1 MTRTRLLLVSSLL
14 LVACATPPA
23 PLPTEPAPPCVVP
36 LLATQPADAPD
47 EASPAGLAAMVHVE
61 VLALRDPPPGT
72 AVDLAASAIR
82 SDRGQP
88 FRGASELPLGT
99 RWCAG
104 PELRAHLDGLAS
116 PYDRT
121 TLGATQL
128 LVAEGLGASLQF
140 ASPTLPRL
148 RLETNGDAL
157 AATVIAPQ
165 PPASARQELP
175 LQQPLRLGD
184 TVLLYVPAE
193 QPSARAAGHGFG
205 LVVHVH
211 ERASAA
217 QVEAAR
223 IAAQPPATKPPE
235 SPLWRRALAAIGEH
249 NRRPALLAL
258 AQLHRLGRCTDLL
271 LAADERALVEITA
284 GLATLPVD
292 AREQAFP
299 IEAAL
304 LQALLPRLERD
315 DLPPGLTAALRR
327 QLGAATDDTFEL
339 RRMLVVCRSCDE
351 FTAMLTEENHEALS
365 DRSASVRVR
374 ADDWLRLHDGGVP
387 GFDPLGPARQR
398 REALRAAEAAAAAN
412 ASADAPA
419 EPSGAAR

>member
-1 MTRTRLLLVSSLL
+1 VTRTRLLLAGSL
-14 LVACATPPA
+14 LVACAAPPA

-36 LLATQPADAPD
+36 LLAAPTAEAPATP
-47 EASPAGLAAMVHVE
+47 EPEGLAAVVHVE

-72 AVDLAASAIR
+72 SVELAATAIR

-104 PELRAHLDGLAS
+104 PELRAHLDRLAS
-116 PYDRT
+116 PDDRT
-121 TLGATQL
+121 ELGADRL
-128 LVAEGLGASLQF
+128 LVAPGLGAVVQF
-140 ASPTLPRL
+140 ASPSLPRL
-148 RLETNGDAL
+148 RLETSGDAL

-175 LQQPLRLGD
+175 LQQPLGLGAAA
-184 TVLLYVPAE
+184 LLYVPADA
-193 QPSARAAGHGFG
+193 PTARRAGHGFG
-205 LVVHVH
+205 LLVQVR
-211 ERASAA
+211 ERATDAEVAA
-217 QVEAAR
+217 AKAAATP
-223 IAAQPPATKPPE
+223 AAVKPAE
-235 SPLWRRALAAIGEH
+235 SPLWQEALAAIGEH

-284 GLATLPVD
+284 GLAALPAE
-292 AREQAFP
+292 ARDLAAR

-339 RRMLVVCRSCDE
+339 RRMLVVCRSCEE
-351 FTAMLTEENHEALS
+351 FTAMLTEENLEALT

-374 ADDWLRLHDGGVP
+374 ADDWLRLHEAAVP

-398 REALRAAEAAAAAN
+398 REALRVAEAAAAATP
-412 ASADAPA
+412 SAADPA

>member
-1 MTRTRLLLVSSLL
+1 MV
-14 LVACATPPA
+14 
-23 PLPTEPAPPCVVP
+23 PLPADGPATAP
-36 LLATQPADAPD
+36 ATAPANH
-47 EASPAGLAAMVHVE
+47 LAAVVHVE
-61 VLALRDPPPGT
+61 VLALREPPPGVS
-72 AVDLAASAIR
+72 VDLAASAIR

-116 PYDRT
+116 PDDRT
-121 TLGATQL
+121 MLGATQL
-128 LVAEGLGASLQF
+128 LVAQGLGASLQF

-148 RLETNGDAL
+148 RLETNGDAMV
-157 AATVIAPQ
+157 ATVIAPQ
-165 PPASARQELP
+165 PPATARQELP
-175 LQQPLRLGD
+175 LQQLLHLGD
-184 TVLLYVPAE
+184 TALLYVPAE
-193 QPSARAAGHGFG
+193 DSTARAAGHGFG
-205 LVVHVH
+205 LVVHLH
-211 ERASAA
+211 ERASDA

-223 IAAQPPATKPPE
+223 TAATPPAAVPPE

-258 AQLHRLGRCTDLL
+258 AQLHRLPRCTDLL
-271 LAADERALVEITA
+271 LAADERTLVEITTGLA
-284 GLATLPVD
+284 GLPAE
-292 AREQAFP
+292 ARDQAFR

-327 QLGAATDDTFEL
+327 QLGAGTDDTFEL

-351 FTAMLTEENHEALS
+351 FTALLTEENLEALT
-365 DRSASVRVR
+365 DRSAAVRVR
-374 ADDWLRLHDGGVP
+374 ADDWLRLHEAGVP

-412 ASADAPA
+412 AAAST
-419 EPSGAAR
+419 EPSGVAR

>member
-1 MTRTRLLLVSSLL
+1 M
-14 LVACATPPA
+14 
-23 PLPTEPAPPCVVP
+23 VP
-36 LLATQPADAPD
+36 LQAEGPTTAPAAP
-47 EASPAGLAAMVHVE
+47 ANGLAAVVHVE
-61 VLALRDPPPGT
+61 VLALRAPPPGIS
-72 AVDLAASAIR
+72 VDLAAAAIR

-88 FRGASELPLGT
+88 FRGASDLPIGT
-99 RWCAG
+99 RWCGG

-116 PYDRT
+116 PDDRT
-121 TLGATQL
+121 
-128 LVAEGLGASLQF
+128 GLGADRLFVAPGLAALLQF
-140 ASPTLPRL
+140 ASPTLPWL
-148 RLETNGDAL
+148 RLEANGDAL

-175 LQQPLRLGD
+175 LQELLRLGD
-184 TVLLYVPAE
+184 TALLYVPAE
-193 QPSARAAGHGFG
+193 DSTARAAGHGFG

-211 ERASAA
+211 ERANEA

-223 IAAQPPATKPPE
+223 AAATQPAARPPE

-258 AQLHRLGRCTDLL
+258 AQLHRLPRCTDLL

-292 AREQAFP
+292 AREQAVR

-351 FTAMLTEENHEALS
+351 FTAMLTEENREALT
-365 DRSASVRVR
+365 DRSAAVRVR
-374 ADDWLRLHDGGVP
+374 ADDWLRLHEAGVP

-398 REALRAAEAAAAAN
+398 REALRAAAAAAAAN
-412 ASADAPA
+412 ASAAASA
-419 EPSGAAR
+419 ELSGAAR

>member
-1 MTRTRLLLVSSLL
+1 MTRTRLLLASSLL
-14 LVACATPPA
+14 LVACAAPPA

-36 LLATQPADAPD
+36 LLADGHAEAPATAP
-47 EASPAGLAAMVHVE
+47 AKGLAALVHVE
-61 VLALRDPPPGT
+61 VLALREPPPGVS
-72 AVDLAASAIR
+72 VDLAASAIR

-88 FRGASELPLGT
+88 FRGASELPIGT

-104 PELRAHLDGLAS
+104 PDLRAHLDGLVT
-116 PYDRT
+116 PENRT
-121 TLGATQL
+121 GLGAVSL
-128 LVAEGLGASLQF
+128 LVAPGLGALLQF

-148 RLETNGDAL
+148 RLEANGDAL
-157 AATVIAPQ
+157 VATVIAPQ

-193 QPSARAAGHGFG
+193 EPTARAAGQGLG
-205 LVVHVH
+205 LVVHLF
-211 ERASAA
+211 ERATDA
-217 QVEAAR
+217 QVESARTAATPP
-223 IAAQPPATKPPE
+223 AAQPPE
-235 SPLWRRALAAIGEH
+235 SPLWLRAVAAIGEH

-258 AQLHRLGRCTDLL
+258 AQLHRLPRCTDLL
-271 LAADERALVEITA
+271 LAADERALVEITT
-284 GLATLPVD
+284 GLAALPAE
-292 AREQAFP
+292 ARDQAFR

-315 DLPPGLTAALRR
+315 DLPPGLTATLRR

-339 RRMLVVCRSCDE
+339 RRMLAVCRSCDE
-351 FTAMLTEENHEALS
+351 FTAMLTEENHEALT
-365 DRSASVRVR
+365 DRSAAVRVR
-374 ADDWLRLHDGGVP
+374 ADDWLRLHDAGVP

-398 REALRAAEAAAAAN
+398 REALRAAEAAAN
-412 ASADAPA
+412 ASAAAAA